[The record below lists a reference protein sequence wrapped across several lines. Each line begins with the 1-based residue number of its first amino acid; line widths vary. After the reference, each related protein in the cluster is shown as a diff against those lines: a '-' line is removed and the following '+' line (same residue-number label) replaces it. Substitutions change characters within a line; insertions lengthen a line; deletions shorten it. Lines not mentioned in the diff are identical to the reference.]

1 MALRSVVHPFCAVAG
16 GRCAA
21 TPGAEAA
28 ASSTIALGLCA
39 TSLGVRAMIH
49 ATDRRWMCATNR
61 WARGGLGSPAHRP
74 MRRPQTGLGG
84 RACRGIFLALI
95 ITLRTRGRS
104 ARGDPRS
111 QSEHKAHRAA
121 VVLQRACD
129 RHHRGGAWS
138 NARGAPHE
146 ERRCPGA
153 ASAKLFRSWTRLDAT
168 RMEETLCRLVGHVH
182 RAP

>member
-1 MALRSVVHPFCAVAG
+1 VALRSGVHPFGAVAG

-28 ASSTIALGLCA
+28 ASSAIALGRRA

-49 ATDRRWMCATNR
+49 ATDRRWICATNR
-61 WARGGLGSPAHRP
+61 WGRGGLGSPAHRP
-74 MRRPQTGLGG
+74 TRRPQTGLGG

-95 ITLRTRGRS
+95 RTLRTRVRS

-111 QSEHKAHRAA
+111 LSEHKAHRAA

-129 RHHRGGAWS
+129 QHHRGGVLS

-153 ASAKLFRSWTRLDAT
+153 ASAKLSRSWTRLDAI
-168 RMEETLCRLVGHVH
+168 RMKETLCRLVRHVH
-182 RAP
+182 GAS